1 LIGVSRARLLTNSVA
16 AVMIEEILAAESAM
30 NFVVEK
36 DPEMIPT
43 VLAQILDNCVNG
55 VTLSDPDLPDNPIV
69 YANEVFVRM
78 TGYERDEII
87 GHNCRFLQCD
97 DHDQPALEEIR
108 AAMSAHRPVEVT
120 LRNYR
125 KDGTLFYNRLSIRP
139 LLDPERRVIYYLGV
153 QYDVTEQVEAQQEID
168 RLTRLLGQA

>member
-1 LIGVSRARLLTNSVA
+1 
-16 AVMIEEILAAESAM
+16 M

-153 QYDVTEQVEAQQEID
+153 QYDVTEQVEAQQEIE

>member
-1 LIGVSRARLLTNSVA
+1 MKASRAKETLQ
-16 AVMIEEILAAESAM
+16 EGQM

-36 DPEMIPT
+36 DPGMIPG

-69 YANEVFVRM
+69 YANEIFERM
-78 TGYERDEII
+78 TGYSRDEIV
-87 GHNCRFLQCD
+87 GRNCRFLQAD
-97 DHDQPALEEIR
+97 DRDQEALDEIR
-108 AAMSAHRPVEVT
+108 AALADQRPVEVT

-125 KDGTLFYNRLSIRP
+125 KDGKLFYNRLSIRP
-139 LLDPERRVIYYLGV
+139 LLDPDGRVIYYLGV
-153 QYDVTEQVEAQQEID
+153 QYDVTEQVEAQQEIE